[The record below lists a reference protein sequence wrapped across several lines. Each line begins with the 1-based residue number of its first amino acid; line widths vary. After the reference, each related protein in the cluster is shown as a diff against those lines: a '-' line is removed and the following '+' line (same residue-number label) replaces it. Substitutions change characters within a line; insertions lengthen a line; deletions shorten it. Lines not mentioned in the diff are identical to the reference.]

1 MASKIKLKAFINTS
15 FQIIQ
20 KLWIY
25 LLVLMKQIHFIEPKK
40 PYNFSLQI

>member
-25 LLVLMKQIHFIEPKK
+25 LLVLMKQIHFIEPNK
-40 PYNFSLQI
+40 PYHFSLQF